1 MPPLL
6 TYPGVYIVEQ
16 PSGVRTITG
25 VSTSVTAFLG
35 PAKQGPVEEAVH
47 VLNWPS
53 FVKTFGGL
61 NPGSEMSYAV
71 QQFFANGGSDAW
83 VVRLAANPAAA
94 TVTLKDPAVDDVLSL
109 IALDQGDS
117 GNSIGVTVDYNTP
130 TPASTFNL
138 TIAYQPSDPSAAVTE
153 TFTNLSMNSADPRYV
168 VDTVNGSSQL
178 VQAARVAS
186 AGVLGAISG
195 MLGFAVSGALTD
207 PLTAG
212 TLDDRHNSF
221 RVSVNGLPPVTVT
234 LNPVTFGTASLDILR
249 TEITNQVQIKGAPA
263 PAYVSFMCIKDPGS
277 TPALRMTSGVG
288 GEASTVRILPGA
300 TNDAS
305 QRLKLGPV
313 NGGSITDATTSLRP
327 AQVPVRGA
335 LVGSAAVGGF
345 PLPVASPNATL
356 GISVNGLGPDT
367 IDLTGTFADGPSL
380 AAAIQAAVRAKRP
393 TAPAYAGFTA
403 DGTGGTLTL
412 ISGVGGN
419 GSGVLVSAGNLANT
433 LKLGAG
439 AKPTSPSP
447 RDVTLAGGNADPITD
462 ANAYAAYTGDP
473 SARTGFYALDEVD
486 LFNLMCLAGVN
497 DFGILSDAVNYCQ
510 SRRAFLIVDAP
521 DPRKSVAKPD
531 AMAAYIQGPNLP
543 KSSYAAV
550 YYPWVMV
557 PDALNNGKLRLTAP
571 SGIVAGIFAR
581 TDANRG
587 VWKAP
592 AGTEAV
598 MNNVQGVAYKLTDAE
613 NGTLNPHA
621 VNCARLFPVYNT
633 VLWGARTLEG
643 DDQAASEYKYV
654 PVRRLAL
661 FLEESLFRGSKWVV
675 FEPNDEPLWAQIR
688 LNIGAF
694 LHNLFRQGA
703 FQGNSPSKAYF
714 VKCDGET
721 TTQNDIDLG
730 VVNIVVGF
738 APLKPAEFV
747 VITIQQIAGDLQ
759 T

>member
-1 MPPLL
+1 MPPPL
-6 TYPGVYIVEQ
+6 TYPGVYVVEK

-35 PAKQGPVEEAVH
+35 SAKQGPVEEPVH
-47 VLNWPS
+47 VLNWS
-53 FVKTFGGL
+53 TFVKTFGGL
-61 NPGSEMSYAV
+61 DPGSEMSYAV

-94 TVTLKDPAVDDVLSL
+94 TVTLKDPGADDVLSL
-109 IALDQGDS
+109 TALDQGDS
-117 GNSIGVTVDYNTP
+117 GNFIGVTVDYNTP

-138 TIAYQPSDPSAAVTE
+138 TIAYQPADPSAAVTE
-153 TFTNLSMNSADPRYV
+153 TFTSLSMNSADPRYV
-168 VDTVNGSSQL
+168 VDIVNGSSQL

-186 AGVLGAISG
+186 AGVLSAISG
-195 MLGFAVSGALTD
+195 VLGFAVSGALTD

-221 RVSVNGLPPVTVT
+221 RVAVNGLPPVTVT
-234 LNPVTFGTASLDILR
+234 LNPVTFGTASLTALGL
-249 TEITNQVQIKGAPA
+249 EIANQVSTKGAPF
-263 PAYVSFMCIKDPGS
+263 PAYVSYKCIKDPGS
-277 TPALRMTSGVG
+277 TPALRMKSGVG
-288 GEASTVRILPGA
+288 GEVSTVRVLPGA

-335 LVGSAAVGGF
+335 LTGSAAVAGF
-345 PLPVASPNATL
+345 PLTVASPNTTL

-367 IDLTGTFADGPSL
+367 IDLTGTYAGGPAV

-393 TAPAYAGFTA
+393 IATSYAGFTA
-403 DGTGGTLTL
+403 DGTGDILTLT
-412 ISGVGGN
+412 SGAGGN
-419 GSGVLVSAGNLANT
+419 GSGVLVSAGTLATT

-439 AKPTSPSP
+439 ATATAPP
-447 RDVTLAGGNADPITD
+447 RDVTLAGGNADLITD
-462 ANAYAAYTGDP
+462 ANAYTAYTGDP
-473 SARTGFYALDEVD
+473 SARTGLYAFDEVD
-486 LFNLMCLAGVN
+486 IFNLMCLPGVS

-531 AMAAYIQGPNLP
+531 AMAAYILGPNLP

-550 YYPWVMV
+550 YYPWVML

-571 SGIVAGIFAR
+571 SGVVAGIFAR

-633 VLWGARTLEG
+633 VVWGARTLEG

-661 FLEESLFRGSKWVV
+661 FLEESLFRATKWVV

-703 FQGNSPSKAYF
+703 FQGSSPSKAYF